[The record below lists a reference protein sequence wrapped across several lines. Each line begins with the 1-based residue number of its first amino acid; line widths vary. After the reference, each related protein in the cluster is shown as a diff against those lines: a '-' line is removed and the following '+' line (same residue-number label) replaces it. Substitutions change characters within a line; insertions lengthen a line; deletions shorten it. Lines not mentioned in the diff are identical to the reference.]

1 MKMSKLGAATVAVTT
16 TLATGLVLTPAA
28 NAEPKEPTPVTR
40 VDTMAGEDVA
50 AQAMTQLAQE
60 IADKGLE
67 AALKGGD
74 AIAQFA
80 EPRVRDALKSSDLTK
95 LLDTSGLGDVLKPDE
110 LANALKNNDV
120 ANNLNNLDLTSF
132 IKNLA
137 NGQQT
142 PNIQLP
148 SNGTLNGV
156 LKPDGNGNVI
166 TSILGDVK
174 DLNSKLLDILPDN
187 SIISHLLKNFDG
199 NSSASATT
207 TATAGSNSGSG
218 SNDGGSVSIDD
229 KPDFVDDN
237 GDGSFTANT
246 NGVKPGT
253 YPLSGTITGPDGKT
267 SKVNLELTVPDSGS
281 KSGGNSASASA
292 TATSASPSDSR
303 SNSGG
308 NNTSGSATA
317 TSASPNDSNNESGDV
332 SYDDAT
338 VKAGESTSVKPK
350 NAPENVV
357 FMSSE
362 SNPDWVNVNQD
373 GEVTLSPNDGVSAGK
388 QNISVQYVDKDKLSD
403 VLSGKRDGVKTA
415 QFAATVEA
423 ADGSADSS
431 AANTNPS
438 DSNSD
443 DSTSMPPTDD
453 TDAATPSATPSSNSP
468 SDGSSSGNSGGG
480 ETADNPDQQGSRNF
494 DDQRGYAANPDADN
508 GEAQPTD
515 EAAPGAMPPV
525 DDGTQPVADDG
536 TQPAGDA
543 VDQNADNQPMPVT
556 GAGLG
561 VVAGIAGLVLV
572 GVASALLGRMVRRKA
587 QHH

>member
-1 MKMSKLGAATVAVTT
+1 MKMSKLGVATVAVTT

-28 NAEPKEPTPVTR
+28 NAEPKEPTSATR

-80 EPRVRDALKSSDLTK
+80 EPRIRDALKSSDLTR
-95 LLDTSGLGDVLKPDE
+95 LLDTSGLSDVLKPDQ

-120 ANNLNNLDLTSF
+120 ANNLKNLDLTSF

-166 TSILGDVK
+166 TSILGDAK

-187 SIISHLLKNFDG
+187 SIISHLLKNFGG

-207 TATAGSNSGSG
+207 TTTTGSSNGSSN
-218 SNDGGSVSIDD
+218 SNDGGSATIDD
-229 KPDFVDDN
+229 KPDFVKDN
-237 GDGSFTANT
+237 GNGSFTANT

-253 YPLSGTITGPDGKT
+253 YPLSGTITDPDGKT

-281 KSGGNSASASA
+281 KSGGNSASGSA
-292 TATSASPSDSR
+292 TATSASSSDSG

-317 TSASPNDSNNESGDV
+317 TSASPSDSDSKSGEV

-357 FMSSE
+357 FMSSD

-431 AANTNPS
+431 AASTNPS

-443 DSTSMPPTDD
+443 DSTSMPSTDD
-453 TDAATPSATPSSNSP
+453 TDAANPSATPSSDSP
-468 SDGSSSGNSGGG
+468 SDDSSSGNSGGG

-515 EAAPGAMPPV
+515 GAAPGAMPPV
-525 DDGTQPVADDG
+525 DDGTQPVADN
-536 TQPAGDA
+536 GDA
-543 VDQNADNQPMPVT
+543 VEQNADNQPMPVT

-561 VVAGIAGLVLV
+561 VMAGVAGLVLI